1 MSHSSCQAG
10 AFEWSPST
18 RMTVGRVRSGQQA
31 AVSVPLSKSPAGV
44 VSSFDTVNRCATL
57 LVGSLRTLVKIGKV
71 RWRSNHIGC
80 FISQLP
86 GRKERKHW
94 ALRPQKPLRLIRDG
108 EVGGSG
114 ILYLTP
120 TRYAVTTRMILH

>member
-1 MSHSSCQAG
+1 MIPVAYTMVSADDEPCG
-10 AFEWSPST
+10 F
-18 RMTVGRVRSGQQA
+18 A
-31 AVSVPLSKSPAGV
+31 AVCSRFL
-44 VSSFDTVNRCATL
+44 N
-57 LVGSLRTLVKIGKV
+57 
-71 RWRSNHIGC
+71 
-80 FISQLP
+80 LP
-86 GRKERKHW
+86 TGGKERKHW